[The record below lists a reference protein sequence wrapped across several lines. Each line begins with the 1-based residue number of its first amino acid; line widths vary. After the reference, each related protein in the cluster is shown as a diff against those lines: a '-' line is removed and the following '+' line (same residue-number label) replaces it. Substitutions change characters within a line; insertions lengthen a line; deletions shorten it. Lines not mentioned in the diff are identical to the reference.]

1 MTDRIGVAAICL
13 HITSAIYLI
22 AGLAFLGYSLA
33 PAQPTRSPSGLGLA
47 GCVLLLAF
55 AAGIEM
61 VARGLRRR
69 MYWGWVAG
77 VCILTLYIPTVFL
90 PFGAVGLWALL
101 TPATRALFGV
111 GPLTSVSRRPGSSS
125 MASVTFRL
133 LLLTIALIAAAFA
146 YVRISGAG
154 MPPYHPVPEPSELER
169 VHRLVGLALFAVA
182 ALSTASLA
190 SAFVALILVR
200 YRRRAS

>member
-1 MTDRIGVAAICL
+1 
-13 HITSAIYLI
+13 
-22 AGLAFLGYSLA
+22 
-33 PAQPTRSPSGLGLA
+33 
-47 GCVLLLAF
+47 
-55 AAGIEM
+55 
-61 VARGLRRR
+61 
-69 MYWGWVAG
+69 

-111 GPLTSVSRRPGSSS
+111 GPLTSVSRRAGSSS

-146 YVRISGAG
+146 YVRISGVG
-154 MPPYHPVPEPSELER
+154 MPPYYPVPEPPELER
-169 VHRLVGLALFAVA
+169 VHRLVALALFAVA